1 MSRPPFHLA
10 LPITSVPEARAF
22 YGELLGCPE
31 GRSGDTWIDFD
42 FHGHQLA
49 LHVRDRGVADLGT
62 TEVDGKAVPLPHF
75 GLVLEMD
82 EWRALAERLR
92 AAGVDFVIEPYLR
105 FEGQAGEQG
114 TLFFRDPSGNAIE
127 VKAFRDV
134 ERGMFA
140 R

>member
-10 LPITSVPEARAF
+10 LPITSVADARAF

-49 LHVRDRGVADLGT
+49 LHVRERGVQDLGT

-82 EWRALAERLR
+82 AWRALAERLR
-92 AAGVDFVIEPYLR
+92 AAEVDFVIEPYIR
-105 FEGQAGEQG
+105 FEGEVGEQG

-127 VKAFRDV
+127 IKAFGDV

-140 R
+140 H

>member
-1 MSRPPFHLA
+1 MNRPPFHLA
-10 LPITSVPEARAF
+10 LPITSVAGARAF

-49 LHVRDRGVADLGT
+49 LHVRDSGVQDLGT

-82 EWRALAERLR
+82 EWRALADRLR
-92 AAGVDFVIEPYLR
+92 NADVDFVVEPYIR
-105 FEGQAGEQG
+105 FEGEVGEQG

-127 VKAFRDV
+127 IKAFGDI

-140 R
+140 H